1 MVPRGCR
8 RPPRPAGRGC
18 CFSGRE
24 RIARRG
30 YFGSPRQDLNIAVE
44 NANKRLARGQE
55 RSDSSSLSIRSRGKS
70 QRRAERCWEGRAGTG
85 AGVGVA
91 LPARGSQALGCS
103 VPRPR
108 RPQQHG
114 REDAGSWGLAER
126 SLAWLGSSV
135 GSWPGARY
143 SSEPDP
149 GNSGCS
155 DNAIWSSERASG
167 RKPETQ
173 LFLKKE

>member
-8 RPPRPAGRGC
+8 GPPRPAGRGC

-108 RPQQHG
+108 RPSSTAG
-114 REDAGSWGLAER
+114 RMPGAGVWQSAR
-126 SLAWLGSSV
+126 
-135 GSWPGARY
+135 WPGWEAAWAAGLGLVTAPNLTRGTRDARIMQFGVQ
-143 SSEPDP
+143 SEQAG
-149 GNSGCS
+149 GNQKRSY
-155 DNAIWSSERASG
+155 
-167 RKPETQ
+167 
-173 LFLKKE
+173 F

>member
-1 MVPRGCR
+1 MLGGEGRDRGW
-8 RPPRPAGRGC
+8 GRGRAPC
-18 CFSGRE
+18 SRFPGSGLLR
-24 RIARRG
+24 A
-30 YFGSPRQDLNIAVE
+30 PA
-44 NANKRLARGQE
+44 
-55 RSDSSSLSIRSRGKS
+55 LSAQ
-70 QRRAERCWEGRAGTG
+70 QR
-85 AGVGVA
+85 
-91 LPARGSQALGCS
+91 
-103 VPRPR
+103 
-108 RPQQHG
+108 G